1 MQPFVDYIPGNLLII
16 STSYRLCYMI
26 LIWILN
32 LHARLYQKLSEY
44 QEKVPLCQ
52 LIDFIDFICNWQ
64 QLCNAWVL
72 RYKTWL
78 TLCKKFVLHEAIK
91 QRLNAKSFKDFTEDS
106 KKSDWAII
114 FYQIF
119 TLVFMD
125 WYYVIFFRVFREN
138 TFL

>member
-1 MQPFVDYIPGNLLII
+1 MQPFVDDIPGNLLII
-16 STSYRLCYMI
+16 STSYDLCHMI

-44 QEKVPLCQ
+44 QEKVSLCQ

-78 TLCKKFVLHEAIK
+78 ILCKKFVLHEAIK

-119 TLVFMD
+119 TLVFMG
-125 WYYVIFFRVFREN
+125 WCYVTFFRVFREN